1 MSDKTDVSMLKKLK
15 LIQQNEAM
23 ITNKV
28 RSLAIYKGIAA
39 HSLVGKRYSDCW
51 FLLQS
56 VNNYSVPVLENLWF
70 AKACGCAEGSTLGYS
85 IRCDFE
91 WRV

>member
-1 MSDKTDVSMLKKLK
+1 MSDKTDVSVFKKLN
-15 LIQQNEAM
+15 LVQQNEVM
-23 ITNKV
+23 ITKKL
-28 RSLAIYKGIAA
+28 RSLAIYKGIAV
-39 HSLVGKRYSDCW
+39 HSLCKRYSDCW

-56 VNNYSVPVLENLWF
+56 VNNYSGPVLENLWF
-70 AKACGCAEGSTLGYS
+70 AKACGYAKGTTLGYS